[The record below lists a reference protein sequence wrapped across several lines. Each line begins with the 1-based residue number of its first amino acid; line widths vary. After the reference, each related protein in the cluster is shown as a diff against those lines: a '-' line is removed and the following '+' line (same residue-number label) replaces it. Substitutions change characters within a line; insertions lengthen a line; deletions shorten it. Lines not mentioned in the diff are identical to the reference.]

1 MPPEELRVAY
11 HRDLQ
16 TIEEKAQRLFAH
28 VADGLAG
35 ATDAF
40 LSGDRETAKAL
51 IARDRLIDDLY
62 KDVETLV
69 QHQFALQ
76 SPMAT
81 DLRFLITILRIV
93 PELERSHDLAEHI
106 AAAATRGLTTELT
119 PRVRGLIAEM
129 GRVGVDMWRRS
140 AIAFRERDED
150 AADELVEVDDELDE
164 LHVSLT
170 AELVSG
176 AVSIPV
182 AIELTLIARYY
193 ERIGD
198 HAVNIAKRVR
208 FLAKGER

>member
-1 MPPEELRVAY
+1 MPEELRVAY

-16 TIEEKAQRLFAH
+16 TIEDKALRLFAH
-28 VADGLAG
+28 VAEGLAG

-40 LSGDRETAKAL
+40 LSGDREAAKAL
-51 IARDRLIDDLY
+51 VARDQLVDDLY
-62 KDVETLV
+62 EDVETLV

-106 AAAATRGLTTELT
+106 AAAAARGLSAELT
-119 PRVRGLIAEM
+119 PRVRGLISEM
-129 GRVGVDMWRRS
+129 GRVGVEMWRSS
-140 AIAFRERDED
+140 AIAFRDRAEE

-176 AVSIPV
+176 ALTVPV

>member
-1 MPPEELRVAY
+1 MPEELRVAY

-16 TIEEKAQRLFAH
+16 TIEDKALRLFAH
-28 VADGLAG
+28 VAEGLAG

-40 LSGDRETAKAL
+40 LSGDREAARAL
-51 IARDRLIDDLY
+51 MARDQLIDELY

-81 DLRFLITILRIV
+81 DLRFLITILRVV

-106 AAAATRGLTTELT
+106 AAAAARGLSTELT
-119 PRVRGLIAEM
+119 PRVRGLVSEM
-129 GRVGVDMWRRS
+129 GRVGVEMWRRS
-140 AIAFRERDED
+140 AIAFRDRAEE
-150 AADELVEVDDELDE
+150 AADELVEIDDELDE

-176 AVSIPV
+176 ALSVPV

>member
-1 MPPEELRVAY
+1 VA
-11 HRDLQ
+11 
-16 TIEEKAQRLFAH
+16 E
-28 VADGLAG
+28 GLAG

-40 LSGDRETAKAL
+40 LSGDREAAKAL
-51 IARDRLIDDLY
+51 VARDRLIDDLY
-62 KDVETLV
+62 KDIETLV

-81 DLRFLITILRIV
+81 DLRFLITVLRIV

-106 AAAATRGLTTELT
+106 ASAAARGLSAELT
-119 PRVRGLIAEM
+119 PRVRGLIEEM
-129 GRVGVDMWRRS
+129 GRVGVEMWRRS
-140 AIAFRERDED
+140 AIAFQDRAEE

-176 AVSIPV
+176 ALSVPV

-208 FLAKGER
+208 FLARGES

>member
-1 MPPEELRVAY
+1 MAE
-11 HRDLQ
+11 
-16 TIEEKAQRLFAH
+16 
-28 VADGLAG
+28 GLAG

-40 LSGDRETAKAL
+40 LSGDREAAKAL
-51 IARDRLIDDLY
+51 IARDQLIDDLY
-62 KDVETLV
+62 KDVESLV

-106 AAAATRGLTTELT
+106 ASAAARGLYVELT
-119 PRVRGLIAEM
+119 PRVRGLVGEM
-129 GRVGVDMWRRS
+129 GRVGVEMWRHA
-140 AIAFRERDED
+140 AIAFRDRSED
-150 AADELVEVDDELDE
+150 ADVELVEMDDELDE

-170 AELVSG
+170 AELVGG
-176 AVSIPV
+176 ALSVPV

-198 HAVNIAKRVR
+198 HAVNIAKRIR
-208 FLAKGER
+208 FLVKGDR